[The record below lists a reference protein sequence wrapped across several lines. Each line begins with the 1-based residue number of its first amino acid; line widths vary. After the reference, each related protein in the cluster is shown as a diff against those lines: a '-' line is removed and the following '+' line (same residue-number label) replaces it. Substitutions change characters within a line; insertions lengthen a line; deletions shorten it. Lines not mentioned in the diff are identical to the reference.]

1 MRRCSGFVRSL
12 CAVAALVAAIVNMHG
27 SAQAQE
33 RRGSRGPVAEWI
45 WAGDDVQANETVH
58 FRKTFKWEGRAR
70 TGILRATCDNEL
82 TAYVNGVKVL
92 EHRSW
97 ESPASVN
104 VERHL
109 VDGENVIAIEG
120 RNDASS
126 AAGLLVQ
133 LNVADQDRARATIV
147 SDKSWSVTREKLAAG
162 WEKPG
167 FDASKWKPA
176 HSFGKLGISPWGL
189 VGLGGGG
196 GGGRRGQDGEAT
208 AAKLVTVPKGF
219 EVELLYSVPKSTE
232 GSWVSMTSD
241 PKGRL
246 ICSDQGGP
254 LYRVTPGKDAE
265 STKVEKLDLKIGEAQ
280 GLLWAFHS
288 LYVVVNGGAAQ
299 GSGLYR
305 CRDTNGDGEL
315 DTVNLLKKFEGGGEH
330 GPHAVKLGPDGKLWV
345 IAGNHTRTPKDYD
358 PNSPHRNFAEDHLLP
373 RNPDGNGHATG
384 VMAPGGWVAKTDE
397 DGKHW
402 ELFCAGFRNQ
412 YDIDFNQDGELFSF
426 DADMEWDTGTPWYR
440 ATRVNHAVSAAEF
453 GWRYGTGK
461 WPDYYPDSLGAV
473 VDIGLGSPTGIV
485 FGTGAKFPAKYQ
497 RALFIEDWTYGKI
510 YAVHMRPSG
519 ASYVADF
526 EVFAEAKPL
535 PVTDIVVNTDG
546 NLYFTIGGR
555 GVQSGLYRVSYKG
568 DESTA
573 AVGAIEDAAAT
584 AARKLRHE
592 IEAYHTK
599 VDPAGVDFIWPHLN
613 SPDRHIR
620 YAARVAIERQDLAGW
635 QDKALADNRTTAT
648 IQLMVALARV
658 GAKEL
663 QPKILARLN
672 QLPWNRMSEEQTL
685 EALRAYGLAFVRL
698 GKPNQGDGEAVIANL
713 NPRFPAQN
721 EFVNRELCQV
731 LVYLNAPGVVEK
743 SLALLKT
750 GATQQD
756 QMHYAF
762 VLRNAAEGWSVDQRK
777 TYFSW
782 LSMAEAKYRG
792 GASFKNF
799 IVQIRKDAVAKLSD
813 ADKVTLKEVIEGRL
827 QVESVADQTTRQFVH
842 NWQMEDLIPLL
853 DQVESGR
860 SFERGRTAYQ
870 VAQCYKCHRFAGD
883 GGATGPDLTGAGNRF
898 SARDLLE
905 SVVAPSKVISDQ
917 YKGTIFSTVDGEV
930 IAGRV
935 IEETADAI
943 RVRTNPFAN
952 ELTEIKKADID
963 AQKPATTSEMPQG
976 AINVLTKEEILDLVA
991 YLRSGGNEQDKAF
1004 TKK

>member
-1 MRRCSGFVRSL
+1 MQRSAQSVGSL
-12 CAVAALVAAIVNMHG
+12 CALVALALIVG
-27 SAQAQE
+27 VGISPAPAQRE
-33 RRGSRGPVAEWI
+33 SRLPVAEWI
-45 WAGDDVQANETVH
+45 WAGETVEPNETVH
-58 FRKTFKWEGRAR
+58 FRRSFKWDGRAR
-70 TGILRATCDNEL
+70 TGVLTAACDNEL
-82 TAYVNGVKVL
+82 TAYINGVKVL
-92 EHRSW
+92 EHRAW
-97 ESPASVN
+97 GCPAAVN

-120 RNDASS
+120 RNDSSS

-133 LNVADQDRARATIV
+133 LVVADQDRARATIV
-147 SDKSWSVTREKLAAG
+147 SDKSWLATREELPSG

-167 FDASKWKPA
+167 FDATAWKPA
-176 HSFGKLGISPWGL
+176 HSFGRLGVSPWGEIAFA
-189 VGLGGGG
+189 GRP
-196 GGGRRGQDGEAT
+196 GRRGQDGEAT
-208 AAKLVTVPKGF
+208 AADLVTVPKGF
-219 EVELLYSVPKSTE
+219 EVELLYSVPKSTQ
-232 GSWVSMTSD
+232 GSWVSMTGD

-265 STKVEKLDLKIGEAQ
+265 STKVEKLELPIGEAQ
-280 GLLWAFHS
+280 GLLWAFDS

-315 DTVNLLKKFEGGGEH
+315 DDVKLLKKIEGGGEH

-358 PNSPHRNFAEDHLLP
+358 PGSPHRNFAEDHLLP

-384 VMAPGGWVAKTDE
+384 VMAPGGWIAKTDE
-397 DGKHW
+397 NGEHW

-412 YDIDFNQDGELFSF
+412 YDIDFNQDGELFSY

-440 ATRVNHAVSAAEF
+440 PTRVNHAVSAAEF

-461 WPDYYPDSLGAV
+461 WPDYYVDSLGAV

-497 RALFIEDWTYGKI
+497 RALYINDWTYGKI

-519 ASYVADF
+519 ASYTADF

-546 NLYFTIGGR
+546 ALYFTIGGR
-555 GVQSGLYRVSYKG
+555 GVQSGLYRVTYKG

-573 AVGAIEDAAAT
+573 AVGAIEDEAAA
-584 AARKLRHE
+584 AARKLRRQ
-592 IEAYHTK
+592 IEAYHAK
-599 VDPAGVDFIWPHLN
+599 ADAAAVDFLWPHLN
-613 SPDRHIR
+613 SPDRNIR
-620 YAARVAIERQDLAGW
+620 YAARVAIERQDLAAW
-635 QDKALADNRTTAT
+635 REKAFADTRTTAT
-648 IQLMVALARV
+648 IQLMVALARI

-663 QPKILARLN
+663 QPEILARLN
-672 QLPWNRMSEEQTL
+672 QLPWSRLTEEQTL
-685 EALRAYGLAFVRL
+685 DALRAYGLAFVRL
-698 GKPNQGDGEAVIANL
+698 GQPAPGGAAAVVARL
-713 NPRFPAQN
+713 SPLYPAQT
-721 EFVNRELCQV
+721 ELVNRELCQV
-731 LVYLNAPGVVEK
+731 LVYLGAPGVVER
-743 SLALLKT
+743 SLALLKS

-762 VLRNAAEGWSVDQRK
+762 VLRNAAEGWTLDQRRA
-777 TYFSW
+777 YFSW

-799 IVQIRKDAVAKLSD
+799 IAQIRRDAVAKMSE
-813 ADKVTLKEVIEGRL
+813 ADKVALKDAIEGRE

-842 NWQMEDLIPLL
+842 NWQMEDLLPLL
-853 DQVESGR
+853 DQLDSGR
-860 SFERGRTAYQ
+860 SFARGREAFQ

-917 YKGTIFSTVDGEV
+917 YKGAIFTTADGEV

-935 IEETADAI
+935 IDESAEAI

-952 ELTEIKKADID
+952 ELVDVKKSSIESR
-963 AQKPATTSEMPQG
+963 KPATTSEMPQG

-991 YLRSGGNEQDKAF
+991 YLRSGGNEKDKVFA
-1004 TKK
+1004 K